1 MPSRLRITLLVD
13 HQSTRPDLETEHG
26 LSFLLEADDDVLLFD
41 AGASGAAFRN
51 AECLGLPWRRISRI
65 VLSHGHQDHTGG
77 LAAFLAALPEAH
89 VYLHPRAMTPKYS
102 LHPGKPPRPL
112 SMPQEIHALLQARM
126 DQLHWATAPMR
137 LGQGIGLTGPI
148 LRRHPEEAIP
158 GPFFLDPEGREPDP
172 LEDDQA
178 LWIATGQ
185 GLVVLLGCAHAGV
198 ANTLAHIRTLTGEE
212 SILAVIGGLHLS
224 AAPEPR
230 IQSTL
235 RALREAGVKRV
246 APAHCTGLPATAFI
260 QETYGGLG
268 KALQAGESLEFNT
281 FIKPRETE
289 QNPNFIRAGGECP

>member
-178 LWIATGQ
+178 LWIATDQ

-198 ANTLAHIRTLTGEE
+198 ANTLDHIRTLTGEE

-246 APAHCTGLPATAFI
+246 APAHCTGPAGALAI
-260 QETYGGLG
+260 REAYG
-268 KALQAGESLEFNT
+268 KAGHPMCAGESLAFNLR
-281 FIKPRETE
+281 PAPEPSCAQPGR
-289 QNPNFIRAGGECP
+289 

>member
-13 HQSTRPDLETEHG
+13 HQALRPDLETEHG
-26 LSFLLEADDDVLLFD
+26 LSFLLEVGSKVILFD
-41 AGASGAAFRN
+41 AGASEAAFRN
-51 AECLGLPWRRISRI
+51 AERLGLPWRRISRI

-77 LAAFLAALPEAH
+77 LAAFLKALPEAH
-89 VYLHPRAMTPKYS
+89 VYLHPRAMTPKFS
-102 LHPGKPPRPL
+102 LHPGRPSRPL

-178 LWIATGQ
+178 LWIATDQ

-198 ANTLAHIRTLTGEE
+198 ANTLDHIRTLTGEE

-224 AAPEPR
+224 AAPESR

-235 RALREAGVKRV
+235 RALREAGVQRV
-246 APAHCTGLPATAFI
+246 APLHCTGPAGALAI
-260 QETYGGLG
+260 REAYGEAGHPMS
-268 KALQAGESLEFNT
+268 AGESLAFNLR
-281 FIKPRETE
+281 PAPE
-289 QNPNFIRAGGECP
+289 P